1 MTQVFQTSVDLQEK
15 IVRDIKSAI
24 GEAEELLSATSG
36 QAGEKIDKL
45 RSRIQARLTDAQA
58 RLSEAEAVLLSKTKA
73 AARATDAYV
82 HESPWTAVGIAAGV
96 GLLVGLLVAR
106 R

>member
-1 MTQVFQTSVDLQEK
+1 MS
-15 IVRDIKSAI
+15 DIKAVIS
-24 GEAEELLSATSG
+24 EAEDILSATAD
-36 QAGEKIDKL
+36 QAGEKVTNL
-45 RSRIQARLTDAQA
+45 RARIQARLQDA
-58 RLSEAEAVLLSKTKA
+58 RLRLADAEAVLVAKTKA

-96 GLLVGLLVAR
+96 GLLLGLIIGR